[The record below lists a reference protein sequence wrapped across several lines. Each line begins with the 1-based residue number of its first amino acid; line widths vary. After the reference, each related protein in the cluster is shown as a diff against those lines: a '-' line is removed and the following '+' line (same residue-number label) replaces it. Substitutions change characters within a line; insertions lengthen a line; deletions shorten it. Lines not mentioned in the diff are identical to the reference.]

1 MHLGDREIASPGPH
15 DKEEAGSKHVLPSPP
30 SSDLFPLS
38 KQLAARGQ
46 GHPLMQPLWSAL
58 RMERKVLRDGGAR
71 EGQRENMEHGHYRD
85 KLGQTSTSLGLDFFI
100 IIMRQLDHM
109 QFMLPSSSDILRFDE
124 STLHLCLKR
133 FFKEKLQKR
142 KLKRQPPS
150 TRVIFCIISTCASG

>member
-1 MHLGDREIASPGPH
+1 MGWATREDWNLGDREIASPWPH
-15 DKEEAGSKHVLPSPP
+15 DIEEAGDKDVPP

-46 GHPLMQPLWSAL
+46 GHPLMQPMWSAL
-58 RMERKVLRDGGAR
+58 RMESGVLRDGGAR
-71 EGQRENMEHGHYRD
+71 EGQTENMEHSHYRD

-133 FFKEKLQKR
+133 FF
-142 KLKRQPPS
+142 
-150 TRVIFCIISTCASG
+150 